1 MKNTLRH
8 TLSKL
13 PITLVV
19 VELSITL
26 VILVVVAYSIAT
38 IIRHNVP
45 SESIADFSYQGE
57 LICEVISEP
66 GPIYIAE
73 CGGSDMRMVSNNKE
87 AVLEWAN
94 DIYIGIIMSEL
105 DVQCAIKE

>member
-1 MKNTLRH
+1 MKKPSIYPFALFAIYIACIVYIVTTLAPIF
-8 TLSKL
+8 SK
-13 PITLVV
+13 
-19 VELSITL
+19 
-26 VILVVVAYSIAT
+26 
-38 IIRHNVP
+38 NVN
-45 SESIADFSYQGE
+45 ADFSYQGE

-94 DIYIGIIMSEL
+94 DIYVRMIMNEL